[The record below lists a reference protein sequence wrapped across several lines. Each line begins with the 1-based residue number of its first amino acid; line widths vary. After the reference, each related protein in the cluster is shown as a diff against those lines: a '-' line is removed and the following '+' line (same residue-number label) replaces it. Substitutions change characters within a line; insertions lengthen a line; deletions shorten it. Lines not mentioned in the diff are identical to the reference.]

1 MEKKTIRVQEI
12 MRTHF
17 GRIDRRET
25 VRTAL
30 SMMQDS
36 NARALIVNKRDE
48 EDELGIVVLA
58 DIAKL
63 VLARDKSPDRVNVYE
78 IMSKPVIQVSPHNA
92 QYLAVVHNRC
102 PLQPEAVKQPGAIA
116 YIHVRR
122 NLYDRL
128 GHDFIDIHPVR

>member
-1 MEKKTIRVQEI
+1 MEKKTIRVKDI

-30 SMMQDS
+30 SMMADS

-48 EDELGIVVLA
+48 EDEFGIVVLA

-78 IMSKPVIQVSPHNA
+78 IMSKPVIQVSPSMDIRYCA
-92 QYLAVVHNRC
+92 RLFDRFGLERAPVVENGEI
-102 PLQPEAVKQPGAIA
+102 LGIVS
-116 YIHVRR
+116 YHVLVLRG
-122 NLYDRL
+122 LMQVL
-128 GHDFIDIHPVR
+128 

>member
-1 MEKKTIRVQEI
+1 MEKKTIRVKDI
-12 MRTHF
+12 MRTRF

-78 IMSKPVIQVSPHNA
+78 IMSKPVIQVTPGMDIRYCA
-92 QYLAVVHNRC
+92 RLFDRFGLERAPVVENGEI
-102 PLQPEAVKQPGAIA
+102 LGIVS
-116 YIHVRR
+116 YHVLVLRG
-122 NLYDRL
+122 LTQFL
-128 GHDFIDIHPVR
+128 

>member
-1 MEKKTIRVQEI
+1 MEKKTIRVKDI
-12 MRTHF
+12 MRTRF

-78 IMSKPVIQVSPHNA
+78 IMSKPVIQVTPSMDIRYCARLFDRFGLERAP
-92 QYLAVVHNRC
+92 VVENGEI
-102 PLQPEAVKQPGAIA
+102 LGIVS
-116 YIHVRR
+116 YHVLVLRS
-122 NLYDRL
+122 LMQFL
-128 GHDFIDIHPVR
+128 

>member
-1 MEKKTIRVQEI
+1 MENKIIRVKDI

-48 EDELGIVVLA
+48 DDELGIVVLA

-78 IMSKPVIQVSPHNA
+78 IMSKPVIQVTPNMDIRYCA
-92 QYLAVVHNRC
+92 RLFDRFGLERAPVVENSEI
-102 PLQPEAVKQPGAIA
+102 LGIVS
-116 YIHVRR
+116 YHVLVLRG
-122 NLYDRL
+122 LMQFL
-128 GHDFIDIHPVR
+128 

>member
-1 MEKKTIRVQEI
+1 

-17 GRIDRRET
+17 GCIDRRET

-78 IMSKPVIQVSPHNA
+78 IMSKPVIQVSPQMDIRYCA
-92 QYLAVVHNRC
+92 RLFERFGLERAPVVENGEI
-102 PLQPEAVKQPGAIA
+102 LGMVS
-116 YIHVRR
+116 YHVLVLRG
-122 NLYDRL
+122 LTQFL
-128 GHDFIDIHPVR
+128 

>member
-1 MEKKTIRVQEI
+1 MEKKTIRVKDI
-12 MRTHF
+12 MRTRF

-25 VRTAL
+25 VRTAI

-36 NARALIVNKRDE
+36 NARALIVNKRDK

-78 IMSKPVIQVSPHNA
+78 IMSKPVIQVTPNMNIRYCA
-92 QYLAVVHNRC
+92 RLFDRFGLERAPVVENGEI
-102 PLQPEAVKQPGAIA
+102 LGIVS
-116 YIHVRR
+116 YHVLVLRG
-122 NLYDRL
+122 LTQFL
-128 GHDFIDIHPVR
+128 

>member
-1 MEKKTIRVQEI
+1 MEKKTIHVKDI
-12 MRTHF
+12 MRTRF

-48 EDELGIVVLA
+48 DDEFGIVVLA

-78 IMSKPVIQVSPHNA
+78 IMSKPVIQVTPSMDIRYCARLFDRFGLERAP
-92 QYLAVVHNRC
+92 VVENGEI
-102 PLQPEAVKQPGAIA
+102 LGIVS
-116 YIHVRR
+116 YHVLVLRG
-122 NLYDRL
+122 LMQFL
-128 GHDFIDIHPVR
+128 

>member
-1 MEKKTIRVQEI
+1 MEKKIIRVKDI

-48 EDELGIVVLA
+48 NDELGIVVLA

-78 IMSKPVIQVSPHNA
+78 IMSKPVIQVTPNMDIRYCA
-92 QYLAVVHNRC
+92 RLFDRFGLERAPVVENGEI
-102 PLQPEAVKQPGAIA
+102 LGIVS
-116 YIHVRR
+116 YHVLVLRG
-122 NLYDRL
+122 LMQFL
-128 GHDFIDIHPVR
+128 

>member
-17 GRIDRRET
+17 GCIDRRET

-78 IMSKPVIQVSPHNA
+78 IMSKPVIQVSPQMDIRYCA
-92 QYLAVVHNRC
+92 RLFERFGLERAPVVENGEI
-102 PLQPEAVKQPGAIA
+102 LGMVS
-116 YIHVRR
+116 YHVLVLRG
-122 NLYDRL
+122 LTQFL
-128 GHDFIDIHPVR
+128 

>member
-1 MEKKTIRVQEI
+1 MKKKTIRVKDI

-36 NARALIVNKRDE
+36 NARALMVNKRDE

-78 IMSKPVIQVSPHNA
+78 IMSKPVIQVSPNMDIRYCA
-92 QYLAVVHNRC
+92 RLFDRFGLERAPVVENGKI
-102 PLQPEAVKQPGAIA
+102 LGMVS
-116 YIHVRR
+116 YHVLVLRG
-122 NLYDRL
+122 LTQFL
-128 GHDFIDIHPVR
+128 

>member
-1 MEKKTIRVQEI
+1 MKKKTIRVQDI

-17 GRIDRRET
+17 GCIDRRET

-30 SMMQDS
+30 SMMQES

-63 VLARDKSPDRVNVYE
+63 VLARDKS
-78 IMSKPVIQVSPHNA
+78 QA
-92 QYLAVVHNRC
+92 
-102 PLQPEAVKQPGAIA
+102 
-116 YIHVRR
+116 
-122 NLYDRL
+122 
-128 GHDFIDIHPVR
+128 GHTGFTAHGYTLLRPFV

>member
-1 MEKKTIRVQEI
+1 MEKKTIRVKDI

-17 GRIDRRET
+17 GCIDRRET

-36 NARALIVNKRDE
+36 NARALIVNKRDK

-78 IMSKPVIQVSPHNA
+78 IMSKPVIQVSPNMDIRYCA
-92 QYLAVVHNRC
+92 RLFDRFGLERAPVVENGEI
-102 PLQPEAVKQPGAIA
+102 QGIVS
-116 YIHVRR
+116 YHVLVLRG
-122 NLYDRL
+122 LTQFL
-128 GHDFIDIHPVR
+128 

>member
-1 MEKKTIRVQEI
+1 MEKKTIRVKDI
-12 MRTHF
+12 MRTRF

-25 VRTAL
+25 VRTAI

-36 NARALIVNKRDE
+36 NARALIVNKRDK

-78 IMSKPVIQVSPHNA
+78 IMSKPVIQVTPNMNIRYCA
-92 QYLAVVHNRC
+92 RLFDRFGLERAPVVENGEI
-102 PLQPEAVKQPGAIA
+102 LGIVS
-116 YIHVRR
+116 YHVLVLRG
-122 NLYDRL
+122 LMQIL
-128 GHDFIDIHPVR
+128 

>member
-1 MEKKTIRVQEI
+1 MEKKTIRVKDI

-63 VLARDKSPDRVNVYE
+63 VLARDKSPDRGNVYE
-78 IMSKPVIQVSPHNA
+78 IMSKPVIQVSPRMDIRYCA
-92 QYLAVVHNRC
+92 RLFDRFGLERAPVVENGEI
-102 PLQPEAVKQPGAIA
+102 LGIVS
-116 YIHVRR
+116 YHVLVLRG
-122 NLYDRL
+122 LTQFL
-128 GHDFIDIHPVR
+128 

>member
-1 MEKKTIRVQEI
+1 MEKKIIRVKDI
-12 MRTHF
+12 MRTRF

-25 VRTAL
+25 VRTAI

-58 DIAKL
+58 DIAKQ

-78 IMSKPVIQVSPHNA
+78 IMSKPVIQVTPNMNIRYCARLFDSFGLERAP
-92 QYLAVVHNRC
+92 VVENGEI
-102 PLQPEAVKQPGAIA
+102 LGIVS
-116 YIHVRR
+116 YHVLVLRG
-122 NLYDRL
+122 LTQFL
-128 GHDFIDIHPVR
+128 

>member
-1 MEKKTIRVQEI
+1 MEKKTIRVKDI
-12 MRTHF
+12 MRTRF

-48 EDELGIVVLA
+48 NDELGIVVLA

-78 IMSKPVIQVSPHNA
+78 IMSKPVIQVTPNMDIRYCA
-92 QYLAVVHNRC
+92 RLFDRFGLERAPVVENGEI
-102 PLQPEAVKQPGAIA
+102 LGIVS
-116 YIHVRR
+116 YHVLVLRG
-122 NLYDRL
+122 LTQFL
-128 GHDFIDIHPVR
+128 

>member
-1 MEKKTIRVQEI
+1 MKKKTIRVQDI

-17 GRIDRRET
+17 GCIDRRET

-30 SMMQDS
+30 SMMQES

-78 IMSKPVIQVSPHNA
+78 IMSKPVIQVSPHMDIRYCA
-92 QYLAVVHNRC
+92 RLFDRFGLERAPVVENGEI
-102 PLQPEAVKQPGAIA
+102 LGMVS
-116 YIHVRR
+116 YHVLVLRG
-122 NLYDRL
+122 LTQFL
-128 GHDFIDIHPVR
+128 